1 MHDRVLSGGLVV
13 DGTGGAAFRA
23 DVGIDGD
30 RITEIGVD
38 LAGDDVLDAES
49 CLITPGFIDLHTHY
63 DAQVLWDPL
72 ISPSSQ
78 LGVTSVIAGNC
89 GFSLAPCPP
98 DQRNSIIATFCN
110 VEDMRPETL
119 HAGIAW
125 DFETYSEY
133 LGAVAGRGVAINFG
147 GYVGHTAVRQWV
159 MGDEAFDRPANND
172 ELEQMAAVVR
182 DAVLGGALGFSS
194 DRSPFHR
201 GDGGR
206 PVPSAVA
213 DPAEIARLWQAVD
226 EAGRGLIHVAPGE
239 DFTWVYDL
247 AKTVTRPVTWSAILA
262 YPPGAG
268 SKAPWSS
275 KVEYHRSH
283 SSSAP
288 QVHPQVTCRPLTFQI
303 SMADPST
310 FYMVPAFAQ
319 IAAAAPT
326 DRPALY
332 RQADWR
338 QAAAEQFDSRQYV
351 DIRWDAAFVTETSL
365 QHYQGHTLAD
375 IAEKENR
382 HPLDVALDIALS
394 EDLATRFTINFAN
407 DDPAAVA
414 ALLSEPGLVLGL
426 SDAGA
431 HLAQICD
438 AILPL
443 DFLANWVRDRAL
455 CSAEEGIR
463 RLTGELAGILGLDR
477 RGLVREGYAAD
488 LTVLEWDELDPGP
501 VRRTTDF
508 PAQGDRLVAD
518 SPRGLRHVLVNGT
531 PIRRAHQPSWP
542 QRLPGQLLTQ
552 MSPS

>member
-1 MHDRVLSGGLVV
+1 M
-13 DGTGGAAFRA
+13 
-23 DVGIDGD
+23 
-30 RITEIGVD
+30 
-38 LAGDDVLDAES
+38 
-49 CLITPGFIDLHTHY
+49 HTHY
-63 DAQVLWDPL
+63 DAQALWDPDL
-72 ISPSSQ
+72 TPSSGQ
-78 LGVTSVIAGNC
+78 GVTTRGRRQLRLLPRAR
-89 GFSLAPCPP
+89 A
-98 DQRNSIIATFCN
+98 
-110 VEDMRPETL
+110 RPVRDCISRPSKCRG
-119 HAGIAW
+119 HAAR
-125 DFETYSEY
+125 DAARRHR
-133 LGAVAGRGVAINFG
+133 LGLRDVPRVSRGGRQAGVAINFG
-147 GYVGHTAVRQWV
+147 GYVGHTAVRHWV

-338 QAAAEQFDSRQYV
+338 RAAAEQIDSRQYV
-351 DIRWDAAFVTETSL
+351 DIRWDAAFITETSL

-375 IAEKENR
+375 IAERENS

-431 HLAQICD
+431 HWRRYATRSCPWISSP
-438 AILPL
+438 IGYET
-443 DFLANWVRDRAL
+443 VRCAPPRKA
-455 CSAEEGIR
+455 SAG
-463 RLTGELAGILGLDR
+463 
-477 RGLVREGYAAD
+477 
-488 LTVLEWDELDPGP
+488 
-501 VRRTTDF
+501 
-508 PAQGDRLVAD
+508 
-518 SPRGLRHVLVNGT
+518 SPEN
-531 PIRRAHQPSWP
+531 
-542 QRLPGQLLTQ
+542 
-552 MSPS
+552 